1 MSEDDKG
8 KGFNPLA
15 GMPPW
20 AWVLMLGGGS
30 GIGIG
35 GLSLAEKENADC
47 PGEDDLAIAT
57 ARAEAA
63 EASHRAMIESL
74 QGMALL
80 LGECQ
85 TERSEENAQP
95 TTGMRSS
102 FR

>member
-8 KGFNPLA
+8 KSFNPLA

-20 AWVLMLGGGS
+20 AWVLLLGGGS

-35 GLSLAEKENADC
+35 GLSLAEKEAEEC
-47 PGEDDLAIAT
+47 PGVEDLAIAT
-57 ARAEAA
+57 ARAESA
-63 EASHRAMIESL
+63 ETSHRAMIDSL
-74 QGMALL
+74 QSMALL

-85 TERSEENAQP
+85 TDRMDENAQP